1 MSNTNNKFDVIILS
15 LVVDDFTF
23 QRTSCCVNSYIETAN
38 EIVNKIFVV
47 ETNPDFT
54 LDYKQPKVEV
64 IKPNKQFNYNEF
76 YNIALEKCTAEFIIG
91 PNNDLVIQPNCLQ
104 TMLKEFNSN
113 VEVSSIC
120 PIDRDWHRHTKMYLP
135 NDNKLYYGTDV
146 SLHMFGCLFACRR
159 SVFEKIGYLDET
171 FYFFYQDN
179 DYIMSL
185 DRCGLIHGVHTGARI
200 SHQSGGS
207 NKYASE
213 RCKYL
218 PQNMH
223 DQGELLKNKWNKE
236 PFSSG
241 GYKPFKSYI
250 YESNR

>member
-1 MSNTNNKFDVIILS
+1 MNSITNGKFDVIILS

-23 QRTSCCVNSYIETAN
+23 DRTKQCIDSYVNTADSIIGN
-38 EIVNKIFVV
+38 IFVV
-47 ETNPDFT
+47 ETNPDFNQ
-54 LDYKQPKVEV
+54 DYNQPKVTI
-64 IKPNKQFNYNEF
+64 IKPGIQFNYNQF
-76 YNIALEKCTAEFIIG
+76 YNIALEKCTSEFVIG
-91 PNNDLVIQPNCLQ
+91 PNNDLVILPNCLQ
-104 TMLKEFNSN
+104 TMLEEFNSN
-113 VEVSSIC
+113 DKISSIS
-120 PIDRDWHRHTKMYLP
+120 PIDRNWHRHTKMYLP
-135 NDNKLYYGTDV
+135 SENKLYYGTEV

-159 SVFEKIGYLDET
+159 SVFEKIGFLDEA

-185 DRCGLIHGVHTGARI
+185 ERCGLSHGVHTGARI

-223 DQGELLKNKWNKE
+223 DQGEILMNKWNSE
-236 PFSSG
+236 PFVSG
-241 GYKPFKSYI
+241 GYKPFKKY
-250 YESNR
+250 N

>member
-1 MSNTNNKFDVIILS
+1 MNSITNGKFDVIILS

-23 QRTSCCVNSYIETAN
+23 DRTKQCIDSYVNTADSIIEN
-38 EIVNKIFVV
+38 IFVV
-47 ETNPDFT
+47 ETNPDFNQ
-54 LDYKQPKVEV
+54 DYNQPKVTI
-64 IKPNKQFNYNEF
+64 IKPGVQFNYNQF
-76 YNIALEKCTAEFIIG
+76 YNIALEKCTSEFVIG
-91 PNNDLVIQPNCLQ
+91 PNNDLVILPNCLQ
-104 TMLKEFNSN
+104 TMLEEFNSN
-113 VEVSSIC
+113 DKISSIS
-120 PIDRDWHRHTKMYLP
+120 PIDRNWHRHTKMYLP
-135 NDNKLYYGTDV
+135 SENKLYYGTEV

-159 SVFEKIGYLDET
+159 SVFEKIGFLDEA

-185 DRCGLIHGVHTGARI
+185 ERCGLSHGVHTGARI

-223 DQGELLKNKWNKE
+223 DQGEILMNKWNSE
-236 PFSSG
+236 PFVSG
-241 GYKPFKSYI
+241 GYKPFKKY
-250 YESNR
+250 N